1 MVELKKVIEFVV
13 ISGVVD
19 DIENFDPNKTF
30 KENGLDSLDVMSL
43 FLAVEEG
50 LNVKFS
56 EEEAYEISTV
66 NQMLEALNSR
76 KI

>member
-1 MVELKKVIEFVV
+1 MVELKKIIEFVV

-30 KENGLDSLDVMSL
+30 KENGIDSLDVMSL
-43 FLAVEEG
+43 FLAIEEG

-56 EEEAYEISTV
+56 EEEANEISTV

>member
-30 KENGLDSLDVMSL
+30 KENGIDSLDVMSL

-56 EEEAYEISTV
+56 EEEANEISTV

>member
-30 KENGLDSLDVMSL
+30 KENGIDSLDVMSL
-43 FLAVEEG
+43 FLAIEEG

-56 EEEAYEISTV
+56 EEEANEISTV

>member
-30 KENGLDSLDVMSL
+30 KENGIDSLDVMTL

-56 EEEAYEISTV
+56 EEEANEISTV